1 MTNTQE
7 LNQRLRGG
15 LRWVGGTFTNASDT
29 GSNIVTGLQKV
40 LVCGAN
46 ANITA
51 IAIGIKEST
60 TAGTITIYGETGAD
74 TDDGTWWAIG
84 K

>member
-1 MTNTQE
+1 MTYTQGM
-7 LNQRLRGG
+7 NQRLRGG
-15 LRWVGGTFTNASDT
+15 IRWVGGTFTNAADSGSD
-29 GSNIVTGLQKV
+29 IITGLNRV

-51 IAIGIKEST
+51 IAIGIKESS
-60 TAGTITIYGETGAD
+60 TAGTVTIYGETGAD